1 MAKNNF
7 IDKVQMRKRMVVCML
22 IAFLVFL
29 FLSGRLAYIMFIKE
43 SDYKALATQQWTS
56 DVRINAKRGKIL
68 DRNGTALAVSA
79 NVYRADL
86 DLNTLRN
93 DLKTNSEEG
102 TDGVAKSMED
112 VAKGICDIVGKD
124 YEEVLH
130 ILTNPLPNGKP
141 RGSAIL
147 KRRIEK
153 DVADALREYSEKNGI
168 RGIVISSDTKRYYP
182 NGDFASHVIGHTNSD
197 GDGLTGLELY
207 YNKYLAGVPGIRIS
221 EIDQKSEDLPYT
233 ISEFTE
239 PIDGRDVTTTLDEN
253 IQYFC
258 EKLAE
263 EALNDNEAKAVSIM
277 VMDPNTGEILGL
289 ANAPDYD
296 LNSPWPEGM
305 EDDDIQAMWRNR
317 MVSDAYEPGSIFKVV
332 TATAAIQEGVTSE
345 NDTFNCNGSL
355 TIGGRT
361 IHCWKTSGH
370 GSQSFVDI
378 LKNSCNVGF
387 MTLGER
393 LGAETLTKYIKMF
406 GLGSKTGIDLPGES
420 PGLIK
425 NPKDISITDLA
436 TISFG
441 QTNTATGI
449 QYMRA
454 FNAIANGGYL
464 ITPHLMKE
472 VTHLDEEGNLI
483 VDDTY
488 EVKKEKVFEDDVME
502 QMRLNLEQVVAEG
515 GGSKAYI
522 DGYRIGGKTG
532 TAQKVDTVNGG
543 YASGK
548 YLATFVGMAP
558 IENPQYTVYV
568 SIDEPNPSLYYAGQI
583 AAPVGQKLFNELF
596 NYSKL
601 KPSGTFKD
609 ASESLKADVIV
620 PETRQMS
627 VEEAKKVITDS
638 GLKVR
643 VEGEGDI
650 ITDMNPKPG
659 FVLKEGNEVI
669 LYAGQQ
675 VEDSN
680 MVIVPDLKGFTKESI
695 EILFEGL
702 GLNAEFVKDG
712 LVVDQS
718 IEGGQKVQKGTTVTF
733 TLGVLSD

>member
-1 MAKNNF
+1 MAKKYF
-7 IDKVQMRKRMVVCML
+7 VDKVQMKKRMVVCM
-22 IAFLVFL
+22 IAAFLVFTG
-29 FLSGRLAYIMFIKE
+29 LSTRLAYVMFVKE

-68 DRNGTALAVSA
+68 DRNGNALAVSA

-86 DLNTLRN
+86 DLNTLRK
-93 DLKTNSEEG
+93 DLETNEES
-102 TDGVAKSMED
+102 TENVAKTMED
-112 VAKGICDIVGKD
+112 VARGICDIVSME
-124 YEEVLH
+124 YEDVLH

-141 RGSAIL
+141 RGAAIL

-153 DVADALREYSEKNGI
+153 EVADALREYSEANDI
-168 RGIVISSDTKRYYP
+168 RGIVISADTKRYYP
-182 NGDFASHVIGHTNSD
+182 NGDFASHVVGHTNSD

-239 PIDGRDVTTTLDEN
+239 PINGRDVTTTLDEN
-253 IQYFC
+253 IQYFV

-263 EALNDNEAKAVSIM
+263 EALHDNEAKAVSIM

-305 EDDDIQAMWRNR
+305 TDDDIQALWRNR

-345 NDTFNCNGSL
+345 NDTFNCGGSL

-370 GSQSFVDI
+370 GSQTFVEI

-420 PGLIK
+420 AGLVK
-425 NPKDISITDLA
+425 NPSDISVTDLA

-441 QTNTATGI
+441 QTNTSTGI

-464 ITPHLMKE
+464 VTPHLMKQ
-472 VTHLDEEGNLI
+472 VTHLNSEGELV
-483 VDDTY
+483 VDAEY
-488 EVKKEKVFEDDVME
+488 EINKEKVFDSDTME
-502 QMRLNLEQVVAEG
+502 KMRLNLEQVIETG
-515 GGSKAYI
+515 GGSKARI

-532 TAQKVDTVNGG
+532 TAQKIDTVNGG

-558 IENPQYTVYV
+558 IDNPQYTVYV

-596 NYSKL
+596 NYSAL
-601 KPSGTFKD
+601 KPTGTQKD
-609 ASESLKADVIV
+609 AIESLKADVIV
-620 PETRQMS
+620 PEVRNMT
-627 VEEAKKVITDS
+627 VAEAKKVITGA
-638 GLKVR
+638 GLTVR
-643 VEGEGDI
+643 IEGEGDT

-659 FVLKEGNEVI
+659 FVIKEGNEII
-669 LYAGQQ
+669 LYAGKAA
-675 VEDSN
+675 EDGD
-680 MVIVPDLKGFTKESI
+680 MVIIPDLKGFTKESI
-695 EILFEGL
+695 EALFKDL
-702 GLNAEFVKDG
+702 GLKAEFIKEG

-718 IEGGQKVQKGTTVTF
+718 IEGGQMVKKGTTVTF

>member
-1 MAKNNF
+1 MAKKNF
-7 IDKVQMRKRMVVCML
+7 VDKVQMKKRMIFCMV
-22 IAFLVFL
+22 IAFSVFVV
-29 FLSGRLAYIMFIKE
+29 LSIRLGYVMFVKE
-43 SDYKALATQQWTS
+43 SDYKSLATQQWTS

-68 DRNGTALAVSA
+68 DRNGNALGVSA

-86 DLNTLRN
+86 DLNTLRT
-93 DLKTNSEEG
+93 DLATNAKDTAE
-102 TDGVAKSMED
+102 VAKSMED
-112 VAKGICDIVGKD
+112 VAKGICEIVGMEYD
-124 YEEVLH
+124 DVLH
-130 ILTNPLPNGKP
+130 VLTNPLPNGKP

-153 DVADALREYSEKNGI
+153 EVADALRGFSEANGI
-168 RGIVISSDTKRYYP
+168 RGIVISADTKRYYP
-182 NGDFASHVIGHTNSD
+182 DGAFASHVIGHTNSD

-253 IQYFC
+253 IQYFA

-263 EALNDNEAKAVSIM
+263 EALSDNQAKAVSIM
-277 VMDPNTGEILGL
+277 IMDPNTGEILGL

-296 LNSPWPEGM
+296 LNNPWPEGASD
-305 EDDDIQAMWRNR
+305 EEIQSLWRNR

-332 TATAAIQEGVTSE
+332 TATAALQEGVADETS
-345 NDTFNCNGSL
+345 TFNCGGSL

-370 GSQSFVDI
+370 GSQTFIEI
-378 LKNSCNVGF
+378 LQNSCNVGF

-420 PGLIK
+420 SGLIK
-425 NPKDISITDLA
+425 NAEDVSVTDLA

-441 QTNTATGI
+441 QTNTMTGI
-449 QYMRA
+449 QFMRA
-454 FNAIANGGYL
+454 LNAVANGGYL

-472 VTHLDEEGNLI
+472 ITHLDDSGNLI
-483 VDDTY
+483 VDNEY
-488 EVKKEKVFEDDVME
+488 KVNREKVFDPKTME
-502 QMRLNLEQVVAEG
+502 RMRNNIEQVISAG
-515 GGSKAYI
+515 GGTKAYI

-548 YLATFVGMAP
+548 YLSTFVGMAP

-596 NYSKL
+596 NYSEL
-601 KPSGTFKD
+601 KPSGTYKD
-609 ASESLKADVIV
+609 AGESLKADVIV
-620 PETRQMS
+620 NEVRNLS
-627 VEEAKKVITDS
+627 VADGKKIITDS
-638 GLKVR
+638 GLTVR
-643 VEGEGDI
+643 IEGDGGT

-659 FVLKEGNEVI
+659 FVIKEGNEII
-669 LYAGQQ
+669 LYAGKAP
-675 VEDSN
+675 EDGD
-680 MVIVPDLKGFTKESI
+680 MVVIPNLKGFTKESI
-695 EILFEGL
+695 DVLFKDL
-702 GLNAEFVKDG
+702 GLNAEFVKEG

-718 IEGGQKVQKGTTVTF
+718 IEGGQLIKKGTTVTF

>member
-1 MAKNNF
+1 MAKKNF
-7 IDKVQMRKRMVVCML
+7 VDKVQMKKRMVVCMIL
-22 IAFLVFL
+22 AFLVFVGL
-29 FLSGRLAYIMFIKE
+29 CGRLAYVMFVKE
-43 SDYKALATQQWTS
+43 GDYKSLATQQWTS

-68 DRNGTALAVSA
+68 DRNGNALAVSA

-86 DLNTLRN
+86 DLNTLRT
-93 DLKTNSEEG
+93 DLATNAKG
-102 TDGVAKSMED
+102 TAEVAKSMED
-112 VAKGICDIVGKD
+112 VARGICDIVGKS
-124 YEEVLH
+124 YEDVLH

-141 RGSAIL
+141 RGAAIL

-153 DVADALREYSEKNGI
+153 DVADALRAYSEANDI

-182 NGDFASHVIGHTNSD
+182 NGDFAAHVIGHTNSD

-253 IQYFC
+253 IQYFA

-263 EALNDNEAKAVSIM
+263 EALSDNQAKAVSIM

-296 LNSPWPEGM
+296 LNNPWPEGM
-305 EDDDIQAMWRNR
+305 SDDDIQAMWRNR

-332 TATAAIQEGVTSE
+332 TATAAIQESVVSE
-345 NDTFNCNGSL
+345 NDTFNCGGSL
-355 TIGGRT
+355 TVGGRT
-361 IHCWKTSGH
+361 IHCWKTTGH

-406 GLGSKTGIDLPGES
+406 GLGRKTGIDLPGES
-420 PGLIK
+420 AGLIK
-425 NPKDISITDLA
+425 NAKDISVTDLA

-441 QTNTATGI
+441 QTNTTTGV

-472 VTHLDEEGNLI
+472 VTHINEDGELILDAE
-483 VDDTY
+483 Y
-488 EVKKEKVFEDDVME
+488 EINKEKVFDSDTME
-502 QMRLNLEQVVAEG
+502 QMRMNLEQVTNSG
-515 GGSKAYI
+515 GSSKAYI
-522 DGYRIGGKTG
+522 DGYRIGSKTG

-543 YASGK
+543 YANGK
-548 YLATFVGMAP
+548 YLSTFVGMAP
-558 IENPQYTVYV
+558 VDNPQFTVFI

-583 AAPVGQKLFNELF
+583 AAPVGQKLFYELL
-596 NYSKL
+596 NYASL
-601 KPSGTFKD
+601 KPTGTYKD
-609 ASESLKADVIV
+609 VGESLKADVIT
-620 PETRQMS
+620 PEVRKMS
-627 VEEAKKVITDS
+627 VSDAKKTINNV
-638 GLKVR
+638 GLTLR

-659 FVLKEGNEVI
+659 FVMKEGNEII
-669 LYAGQQ
+669 LYAGKAA
-675 VEDSN
+675 EDGD
-680 MVIVPDLKGFTKESI
+680 MVFVPDLKGFTKESI
-695 EILFEGL
+695 QVLFKDL
-702 GLNAEFVKDG
+702 GLNAEFVKEG

-718 IEGGQKVQKGTTVTF
+718 IEGGQSVKKGTTVTF

>member
-1 MAKNNF
+1 
-7 IDKVQMRKRMVVCML
+7 MVVCM
-22 IAFLVFL
+22 IVAFLVFTA
-29 FLSGRLAYIMFIKE
+29 LSLRLAYVMFVKE

-68 DRNGTALAVSA
+68 DRNGNALAISA

-86 DLNTLRN
+86 DLNTLRT
-93 DLKTNSEEG
+93 DLAANEKSTES
-102 TDGVAKSMED
+102 VAKSMED
-112 VAKGICDIVGKD
+112 VAKGICDIIGES
-124 YEEVLH
+124 YEDVLH

-141 RGSAIL
+141 RGAAIL

-153 DVADALREYSEKNGI
+153 EVADALTEYSEANNI

-182 NGDFASHVIGHTNSD
+182 NGAFASHVIGHTNSD
-197 GDGLTGLELY
+197 GEGLTGLELY

-239 PIDGRDVTTTLDEN
+239 PIDGRDVTTTIDEN
-253 IQYFC
+253 IQYFA

-263 EALNDNEAKAVSIM
+263 EALSDNEAKAVSIM
-277 VMDPNTGEILGL
+277 VMDPNTGEILAL

-296 LNSPWPEGM
+296 LNNPWPEDASD
-305 EDDDIQAMWRNR
+305 EEIQAMWRNR

-332 TATAAIQEGVTSE
+332 TATAAIQEGVVSD
-345 NDTFNCNGSL
+345 NDVFNCGGSL

-370 GSQSFVDI
+370 GPQTFTDI
-378 LKNSCNVGF
+378 IKNSCNVGF

-406 GLGSKTGIDLPGES
+406 GLGSRTGIDLPGES
-420 PGLIK
+420 SGLIK
-425 NPKDISITDLA
+425 NAKDISVTDLA

-441 QTNTATGI
+441 QTNTMTGI

-464 ITPHLMKE
+464 ITPHLMKQ
-472 VTHLDEEGNLI
+472 VTHLDENGELV
-483 VDDTY
+483 VDAEY
-488 EVKKEKVFEDDVME
+488 EVEKEKVFDADTME
-502 QMRLNLEQVVAEG
+502 KMRLNLEQVVNSG
-515 GGSKAYI
+515 GSSKAYI
-522 DGYRIGGKTG
+522 DGYRIAGKTG

-543 YASGK
+543 YANGK
-548 YLATFVGMAP
+548 YLSSFVGMAP
-558 IENPQYTVYV
+558 VDNPQFTVYV

-596 NYSKL
+596 NYAEL
-601 KPSGTFKD
+601 KPTGTYKD
-609 ASESLKADVIV
+609 ATESLKADVIV
-620 PETRQMS
+620 PEVRNMS
-627 VEEAKKVITDS
+627 VSEAKKAIESV
-638 GLKVR
+638 GLTAR
-643 VEGEGDI
+643 VEGEGTI

-659 FVLKEGNEVI
+659 YVLKEGNEVI
-669 LYAGQQ
+669 LYAGKAA
-675 VEDSN
+675 EDSD

-695 EILFEGL
+695 QVLFKDL
-702 GLNAEFVKDG
+702 GLNAEFIKEG

-718 IEGGQKVQKGTTVTF
+718 IEGGQMVKKGTTVTF
-733 TLGVLSD
+733 TLGVLTD

>member
-1 MAKNNF
+1 VAKKNF
-7 IDKVQMRKRMVVCML
+7 VDKVQMKKRMIFCML
-22 IAFLVFL
+22 MAFLVFIG
-29 FLSGRLAYIMFIKE
+29 LSVRLGYIMFVKE
-43 SDYKALATQQWTS
+43 SDYKSLATQQWTS

-68 DRNGTALAVSA
+68 DRNGNALAVSA

-86 DLNTLRN
+86 DLNTLRT
-93 DLKTNSEEG
+93 DLAENAKG
-102 TDGVAKSMED
+102 TDAVAKSMED
-112 VAKGICDIVGKD
+112 VANGIYEIVGME
-124 YEEVLH
+124 YEDVLH
-130 ILTNPLPNGKP
+130 ILTNPLPNGKD

-153 DVADALREYSEKNGI
+153 DVADALREFGEANDI
-168 RGIVISSDTKRYYP
+168 RGIVISADTKRYYP

-253 IQYFC
+253 IQYFA

-296 LNSPWPEGM
+296 LNNPWPEGVA
-305 EDDDIQAMWRNR
+305 DDDIQALWRNR
-317 MVSDAYEPGSIFKVV
+317 MVSDAYEPGSVFKVV
-332 TATAAIQEGVTSE
+332 TATAAIQEGVADE
-345 NDTFNCNGSL
+345 NSTFNCGGSL

-370 GSQSFVDI
+370 GSQTFVEI

-420 PGLIK
+420 AGLVK
-425 NPKDISITDLA
+425 NAEDISVTDLA

-441 QTNTATGI
+441 QTNTMTGV

-454 FNAIANGGYL
+454 LNAIANGGYL
-464 ITPHLMKE
+464 VTPHVMKE
-472 VTHLDEEGNLI
+472 VTHLDSSGNLV
-483 VDDTY
+483 VDDEY
-488 EVKKEKVFEDDVME
+488 EVNREAVFDPKTME
-502 QMRLNLEQVVAEG
+502 EMRLNLEQVVAAG

-558 IENPQYTVYV
+558 VENPQYTVYV

-596 NYSKL
+596 NYSEL
-601 KPSGTFKD
+601 KPSGTYKD
-609 ASESLKADVIV
+609 AGESLKADVIV
-620 PETRQMS
+620 PEVRNMP
-627 VEEAKKVITDS
+627 VADAKKVVTDA
-638 GLKVR
+638 GLTVR
-643 VEGEGDI
+643 LEGEGDI

-659 FVLKEGNEVI
+659 FVMKEGNEII
-669 LYAGQQ
+669 LYAGKAA
-675 VEDSN
+675 EDGN
-680 MVIVPDLKGFTKESI
+680 MVIIPDLKGFTKEAI
-695 EILFEGL
+695 EVLFKDL
-702 GLNAEFVKDG
+702 GLKAEFIKEG

-718 IEGGQKVQKGTTVTF
+718 IESGQLVKKGTTVTF

>member
-1 MAKNNF
+1 MAKKYF
-7 IDKVQMRKRMVVCML
+7 VDKVQMKKRMVVCM
-22 IAFLVFL
+22 IVAFLVFIG
-29 FLSGRLAYIMFIKE
+29 LSTRLAYIMFVKE

-56 DVRINAKRGKIL
+56 DVRINAKRGQIL
-68 DRNGTALAVSA
+68 DRNGNALAVSA

-86 DLNTLRN
+86 DLNTLRK
-93 DLKTNSEEG
+93 DLETNAESTENIAKT
-102 TDGVAKSMED
+102 MED
-112 VAKGICDIVGKD
+112 VATGICDILGEE
-124 YEEVLH
+124 YEDVLH
-130 ILTNPLPNGKP
+130 ILTNPLPNGNP

-153 DVADALREYSEKNGI
+153 EVADALTEYSEANNI
-168 RGIVISSDTKRYYP
+168 RGIVISADTKRYYP

-197 GDGLTGLELY
+197 GEGLTGLELY

-253 IQYFC
+253 IQYIC

-263 EALNDNEAKAVSIM
+263 EALSDNEAKAVSIM
-277 VMDPNTGEILGL
+277 VTDPNTGEILGL

-296 LNSPWPEGM
+296 LNNPWPEGM
-305 EDDDIQAMWRNR
+305 TDDDIQALWRNR
-317 MVSDAYEPGSIFKVV
+317 MVSDAYEPGSVFKVV

-345 NDTFNCNGSL
+345 NDTFNCTGSL

-370 GSQSFVDI
+370 GSQTFQEI
-378 LKNSCNVGF
+378 LMNSCNVGF

-420 PGLIK
+420 AGLIK
-425 NPKDISITDLA
+425 NPSDISVTDLA

-441 QTNTATGI
+441 QTNTLTGI

-464 ITPHLMKE
+464 ITPHLMKQI
-472 VTHLDEEGNLI
+472 THLNSEGELV
-483 VDDTY
+483 VDAEY
-488 EVKKEKVFEDDVME
+488 EVNKEKVFDSETME
-502 QMRLNLEQVVAEG
+502 QMRLNLEQVVASG
-515 GGSKAYI
+515 GASKAYI

-558 IENPQYTVYV
+558 VENPQYTVYV

-596 NYSKL
+596 NYSEL
-601 KPSGTFKD
+601 KPTGTVKD
-609 ASESLKADVIV
+609 AAESLKADVIV
-620 PETRQMS
+620 PEVRNMT
-627 VEEAKKVITDS
+627 VEEAKKIITEA
-638 GLKVR
+638 GLTVR
-643 VEGEGDI
+643 IEGEGDI

-659 FVLKEGNEVI
+659 FVIKEGNEVI
-669 LYAGQQ
+669 LYAGKAA
-675 VEDSN
+675 EDGD
-680 MVIVPDLKGFTKESI
+680 MVIIPDLKGFTKESI
-695 EILFEGL
+695 EVLFNDL
-702 GLNAEFVKDG
+702 GLNAEFIKEG

-718 IEGGQKVQKGTTVTF
+718 IEGGQMVKKGTTVTF
-733 TLGVLSD
+733 TLGVLLD